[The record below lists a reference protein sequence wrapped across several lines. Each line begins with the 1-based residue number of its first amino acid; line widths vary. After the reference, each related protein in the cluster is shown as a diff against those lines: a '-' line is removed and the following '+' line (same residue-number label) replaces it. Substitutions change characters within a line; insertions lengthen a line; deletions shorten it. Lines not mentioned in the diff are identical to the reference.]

1 MNKHFT
7 IAFYNAINLLL
18 LPLYILLLF
27 VRIIKAK
34 DNWISFK
41 QRLGFAGKHRL
52 AGKLLWIHAASVGE
66 SMVAITLIRALSA
79 LYPKY
84 NFLVTTGTL
93 SSAQILE
100 KSLPP
105 NASHQFTPIDNFFV
119 VRKFL
124 NHWKPDLGIFIESEL
139 WPCLI
144 TQSAS
149 KCNMILVNARLSDKS
164 YKRWKSHQWLFKLII
179 DNFKKVIVQS
189 KTDLYKYQQLG
200 CSDPINLGNLKFAN
214 KELEVDQQTFLSFK
228 NLFGNKKIF
237 VAASTHKEDEDVT
250 LQVIT
255 KFKQTKIDYFP
266 IIVLRHPER
275 RDELVAQCNTL
286 GLKFSIRSNQP
297 LPSLDDD
304 LFIVDSFGELGL
316 FYSLAF
322 IVFVGGS
329 FKRGGHNL
337 VEPAYFDNII
347 LLGPDMSNFQN
358 IADEMIEKQAAFQV
372 QTGNDLALKIKFFLN
387 TNNMKE
393 SARYRKNALEFVSDR
408 KKTLNNYLKEIGRFL
423 Q

>member
-1 MNKHFT
+1 MLL
-7 IAFYNAINLLL
+7 IYIYNVINILL
-18 LPLYILLLF
+18 LPLYMVLIFIRIL
-27 VRIIKAK
+27 KAK

-41 QRLGFAGKHRL
+41 QRLGFTCAQRL
-52 AGKLLWIHAASVGE
+52 PGKLLWIHAASVGE
-66 SMVAITLIRALSA
+66 SMVAITLIRALSVS
-79 LYPKY
+79 YPKY

-100 KSLPP
+100 KSLPQ
-105 NASHQFTPIDNFFV
+105 NATHQFTPIDNFLV

-144 TQSAS
+144 TEAS
-149 KCNMILVNARLSDKS
+149 NKCNLMLVNARLSDKS
-164 YKRWKSHQWLFKLII
+164 YKRWQSKKWLFKLII
-179 DNFKKVIVQS
+179 DSFKKIIVQS

-200 CSDPINLGNLKFAN
+200 CSNPINLGNLKFAN
-214 KELEVDQQTFLSFK
+214 KELDVNKQTLLSLK
-228 NLFGNKKIF
+228 NLFGDKKIF

-250 LQVIT
+250 LQIIT
-255 KFKQTKIDYFP
+255 NFKQAKINYFP

-275 RDELVAQCNTL
+275 RDELASQCHKL
-286 GLKFSIRSNQP
+286 GLKFSIRSSRHLP
-297 LPSLDDD
+297 LLDDD

-358 IADEMIEKQAAFQV
+358 IAEEMIEKQSAIQIHNAEE
-372 QTGNDLALKIKFFLN
+372 LALKVKFFLN
-387 TNNMKE
+387 ENNMLEADK
-393 SARYRKNALEFVSDR
+393 YRRNALEFVSDR
-408 KKTLNNYLKEIGRFL
+408 RETLNNYLREIGRFL

>member
-1 MNKHFT
+1 MNKHST
-7 IAFYNAINLLL
+7 IVFYNAINLLL

-41 QRLGFAGKHRL
+41 QRLGFACKKRL

-66 SMVAITLIRALSA
+66 SMVAITLIRALAA

-100 KSLPP
+100 KSLPQ
-105 NASHQFTPIDNFFV
+105 NASHQFTPIDNFLV

-144 TQSAS
+144 TQAAS

-164 YKRWKSHQWLFKLII
+164 YKRWKRNQWLFKLII

-189 KTDLYKYQQLG
+189 KSDLYKYQQLG

-214 KELEVDQQTFLSFK
+214 KELEIDQQALLSLK

-255 KFKQTKIDYFP
+255 EFKQTNIDYFP

-275 RDELVAQCNTL
+275 RDELAAQCNKL
-286 GLKFSIRSNQP
+286 GLKFSIRSNQT

-358 IADEMIEKQAAFQV
+358 ITDEMIYKQAAFQV
-372 QTGNDLALKIKFFLN
+372 QTGNELAVKIKFFLN
-387 TNNMKE
+387 TNNTKE
-393 SARYRKNALEFVSDR
+393 GAKYKKNALEFVSDR
-408 KKTLNNYLKEIGRFL
+408 KKTLSNYLKEIGRFL

>member
-1 MNKHFT
+1 MLL
-7 IAFYNAINLLL
+7 IYIYNVINILL
-18 LPLYILLLF
+18 LPLYMVLIFIRIL
-27 VRIIKAK
+27 KAK

-41 QRLGFAGKHRL
+41 QRLGFTCAQRL
-52 AGKLLWIHAASVGE
+52 PGKLLWIHAASVGE
-66 SMVAITLIRALSA
+66 SMVAITLIRALSVSY
-79 LYPKY
+79 LKY

-100 KSLPP
+100 KSLPQ
-105 NASHQFTPIDNFFV
+105 NATHQFTPIDNFLV

-144 TQSAS
+144 TEAS
-149 KCNMILVNARLSDKS
+149 NKCNLMLVNARLSDKS
-164 YKRWKSHQWLFKLII
+164 YKRWQSKKWLFKLII
-179 DNFKKVIVQS
+179 DSFKKIIVQS

-200 CSDPINLGNLKFAN
+200 CSNPINLGNLKFAN
-214 KELEVDQQTFLSFK
+214 KELDVNKQTLLSLK
-228 NLFGNKKIF
+228 NLFGDKKIF

-250 LQVIT
+250 LQIIT
-255 KFKQTKIDYFP
+255 NFKQAKINYFP

-275 RDELVAQCNTL
+275 RDELASHCHKL
-286 GLKFSIRSNQP
+286 GLKFSIRSSRQLP
-297 LPSLDDD
+297 LLDDD

-358 IADEMIEKQAAFQV
+358 IAEEMIEKQSAIQIHNAEE
-372 QTGNDLALKIKFFLN
+372 LALKVKFFLN
-387 TNNMKE
+387 EDNVIEADK
-393 SARYRKNALEFVSDR
+393 YRRNALEFVSDR
-408 KKTLNNYLKEIGRFL
+408 RETLNNYLREIGRFL

>member
-1 MNKHFT
+1 MNKHST

-41 QRLGFAGKHRL
+41 QRLGFACKHRL

-100 KSLPP
+100 KFLPQ

-144 TQSAS
+144 TQAAS
-149 KCNMILVNARLSDKS
+149 KCSMILVNARLSDKS
-164 YKRWKSHQWLFKLII
+164 YKRWKSNQWIFKLII

-200 CSDPINLGNLKFAN
+200 CSNPINLGNLKFAN
-214 KELEVDQQTFLSFK
+214 KELDVNKQTLLSLK
-228 NLFGNKKIF
+228 NLFGDKKIF

-250 LQVIT
+250 LQIIT
-255 KFKQTKIDYFP
+255 NFKQAKINYFP
-266 IIVLRHPER
+266 IIIIIV
-275 RDELVAQCNTL
+275 VYII
-286 GLKFSIRSNQP
+286 FYYIVYISY
-297 LPSLDDD
+297 LDCR
-304 LFIVDSFGELGL
+304 
-316 FYSLAF
+316 
-322 IVFVGGS
+322 
-329 FKRGGHNL
+329 KRY
-337 VEPAYFDNII
+337 P
-347 LLGPDMSNFQN
+347 
-358 IADEMIEKQAAFQV
+358 K
-372 QTGNDLALKIKFFLN
+372 ND
-387 TNNMKE
+387 
-393 SARYRKNALEFVSDR
+393 Y
-408 KKTLNNYLKEIGRFL
+408 Y
-423 Q
+423 

>member
-1 MNKHFT
+1 MVLIF
-7 IAFYNAINLLL
+7 I
-18 LPLYILLLF
+18 
-27 VRIIKAK
+27 RIIKAK

-41 QRLGFAGKHRL
+41 QRLGFTCAQRL
-52 AGKLLWIHAASVGE
+52 PGKLLWIHAASVGE
-66 SMVAITLIRALSA
+66 SMVAITLIRALSVS
-79 LYPKY
+79 YPKY

-100 KSLPP
+100 KSLPQ
-105 NASHQFTPIDNFFV
+105 NATHQFTPIDNFLV

-144 TQSAS
+144 TEAS
-149 KCNMILVNARLSDKS
+149 DKCNLMLVNARLSDKS
-164 YKRWKSHQWLFKLII
+164 YKRWQSKKWLFKLII
-179 DNFKKVIVQS
+179 DSFKKIIVQS

-200 CSDPINLGNLKFAN
+200 CSNPINLGNLKFAN
-214 KELEVDQQTFLSFK
+214 KELDVNKQTLLSLK
-228 NLFGNKKIF
+228 NLFGDKKIF

-250 LQVIT
+250 LQIIT
-255 KFKQTKIDYFP
+255 NFKQAKINYFP

-275 RDELVAQCNTL
+275 RDELASHCHKL
-286 GLKFSIRSNQP
+286 GLKFSIRSSRQLP
-297 LPSLDDD
+297 LLDDD

-358 IADEMIEKQAAFQV
+358 IAEEMIEKQSAIQIHNAEE
-372 QTGNDLALKIKFFLN
+372 LALKVKFFLN
-387 TNNMKE
+387 EDNVIEADK
-393 SARYRKNALEFVSDR
+393 YRRNALEFVSDR
-408 KKTLNNYLKEIGRFL
+408 RETLNNYLREIGRFL

>member
-1 MNKHFT
+1 MNKHST

-41 QRLGFAGKHRL
+41 QRLGFACKHRL

-100 KSLPP
+100 KFLPQ

-144 TQSAS
+144 TQAAS
-149 KCNMILVNARLSDKS
+149 KCSMILVNARLSDKS
-164 YKRWKSHQWLFKLII
+164 YKRWKSNQWLFKLII

-200 CSDPINLGNLKFAN
+200 CSNPINLGNLKFAN
-214 KELEVDQQTFLSFK
+214 KELEVDQQTLLSLK

-275 RDELVAQCNTL
+275 RDELAAQCNKL

-358 IADEMIEKQAAFQV
+358 IADEMIEEQAAFQV

-393 SARYRKNALEFVSDR
+393 SAKYRKNALEFVSDR

>member
-1 MNKHFT
+1 VNKHCA

-41 QRLGFAGKHRL
+41 QRLGFACKQRL

-66 SMVAITLIRALSA
+66 SMVAITLIRALST

-100 KSLPP
+100 KSLPQ
-105 NASHQFTPIDNFFV
+105 NASHQFTPIDNFLV

-144 TQSAS
+144 TQAAS

-164 YKRWKSHQWLFKLII
+164 YKRWKSNQWLFKLII

-189 KTDLYKYQQLG
+189 KSDLYKYQQLG

-214 KELEVDQQTFLSFK
+214 KELEIDQQTFLSLK

-255 KFKQTKIDYFP
+255 EFKQTKIDYFP

-275 RDELVAQCNTL
+275 RDELAAQCNKL
-286 GLKFSIRSNQP
+286 GLKFSIRSSQT

-372 QTGNDLALKIKFFLN
+372 QTGNELAVKIKFFLD
-387 TNNMKE
+387 TNNTKE
-393 SARYRKNALEFVSDR
+393 SAKYRKNALEFVSDR
-408 KKTLNNYLKEIGRFL
+408 KKTLSNYLKEIGRFS